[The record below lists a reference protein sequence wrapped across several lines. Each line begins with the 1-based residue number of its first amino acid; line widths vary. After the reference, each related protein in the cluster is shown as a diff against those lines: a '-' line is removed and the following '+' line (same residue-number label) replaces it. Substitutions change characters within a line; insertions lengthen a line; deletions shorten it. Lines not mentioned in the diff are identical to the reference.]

1 MGKHYI
7 VSGVCVSTGMLV
19 GKQCIVGCSGVEAQG
34 MHGSLMPVDYFR
46 VVLEVMAAS
55 WEGG

>member
-1 MGKHYI
+1 M
-7 VSGVCVSTGMLV
+7 